1 MNFEEAL
8 KHCKEGNATVEER
21 EYVKAQLDEASTVFS
36 VQDDVNDVLV
46 DLDKLHD
53 SSNDREDVWND
64 VDKSTIKKAK
74 KGLRKMVLIPV
85 IILISAVVAIGT
97 ILSGVFGF
105 AANSA
110 TKSAKYD
117 RTSCGM
123 FAITEAKRLSQA
135 YSGGQLPDDSN
146 FYIEDIDKQFIYDE
160 RNLDK
165 SYYIYEVEI
174 NCVHGDD
181 FTIIIDSRTGKV
193 LKSWVD

>member
-8 KHCKEGNATVEER
+8 KRCQEGTATVEER
-21 EYVKAQLDEASTVFS
+21 EYVKAKLEEANTFFNA
-36 VQDDVNDVLV
+36 QEDVNDIPM
-46 DLDKLHD
+46 DLDKFLD
-53 SSNDREDVWND
+53 SSNDREGVWND
-64 VDKSTIKKAK
+64 IDKSTIKKAK

-85 IILISAVVAIGT
+85 AILISVVVAVGT
-97 ILSGVFGF
+97 ILAGVFGF

-135 YSGGQLPDDSN
+135 YSGGQMPDDSN
-146 FYIEDIDKQFIYDE
+146 FYIEDMDKQFIYDE
-160 RNLDK
+160 KNLEK